1 MPSRNA
7 SGHSFNI
14 LVLAKSLAGYSMVRL
29 TLPHP
34 SMALGMLTPRIRL
47 TMRLPNQGDQDL
59 WGQFV
64 ASAEIC
70 KPCGLDAWWAAHE

>member
-7 SGHSFNI
+7 NSNSSNI

-29 TLPHP
+29 TSSHP

-70 KPCGLDAWWAAHE
+70 QPCGLDARWAAQE